1 MLHPRFPLET
11 ERLTYRSYRSG
22 DRDWLVGI
30 RGRDDLMQHVPF
42 GGQSPEEME
51 AVLAKR
57 MEMTAIDAPGDAL
70 MCLMEER
77 VTGALVGEVMLRYPA
92 DMPETGEIGFI
103 LHSDFHGKG
112 YAFEGAMLMMRLGF
126 ETAGFHRMIAI
137 TDGKNTS
144 CRRLLKR
151 LGMREEAYFREAS
164 YFKGAWHDNVVA
176 AMLAEEWQARS
187 R

>member
-1 MLHPRFPLET
+1 MLHPTFPLET
-11 ERLTYRSYRSG
+11 ERLIYRPYRRS
-22 DRDWLVGI
+22 DLNWLVEI
-30 RGRDDLMQHVPF
+30 RGREDLMQYVPF
-42 GGQSPEEME
+42 GGQNPEEME
-51 AVLAKR
+51 EVLEKR
-57 MEMTAIDAPGDAL
+57 MEMTAIDAPGDMI
-70 MCLMEER
+70 MCLMEEKA
-77 VTGALVGEVMLRYPA
+77 TGALVGEIMLRYPA
-92 DMPETGEIGFI
+92 DLPQTGEIGFI

-126 ETAGFHRMIAI
+126 EKAGFHRVIAI

-144 CRRLLKR
+144 CRTLLKR
-151 LGMREEAYFREAS
+151 LGMREEAYFRKAS